1 MPHAMK
7 NTEQKNQKNPQKTH
21 TVHGLDS
28 FVQIK

>member
-1 MPHAMK
+1 MPYAMK
-7 NTEQKNQKNPQKTH
+7 NTEQKNQKKTPKTH